1 MNQKKGINRRDAEI
15 AEKKKKISVFG
26 NQRLHVPLRFFIEGW
41 G

>member
-1 MNQKKGINRRDAEI
+1 MNQKKGINRRGAGG
-15 AEKKKKISVFG
+15 AEKKKKGSVSG